1 MPRRSAPR
9 VIGATQPP
17 DVAMQSLER
26 AAIDGLEQG
35 LSLENVLIASV
46 SFRGSDAGSVRV
58 ERSHLSD
65 VDLGDARLR
74 ALSMVDTSGER
85 IDAANGDWGAGKLRR
100 VLLEDSRL
108 TGLSLAETHLEE
120 VQFNGCKLD
129 YVNFRNSTIEHVSFQ
144 DCSLRGT
151 DFQGA
156 TIHAT
161 RFAGCQLLETDYSRA
176 QMESVDLRGSQLE
189 LAGSILALKGAT
201 IDALQLIDIAPLLA
215 LELGIA
221 VETDREAGGLPLSK
235 PG

>member
-1 MPRRSAPR
+1 

-17 DVAMQSLER
+17 DVAMQGLER
-26 AAIDGLEQG
+26 AMVDGLEQG
-35 LSLENVLIASV
+35 LSLEDVLIASV
-46 SFRGSDAGSVRV
+46 SFRGSDAGSVRL

-74 ALSMVDTSGER
+74 ALSMVDTSAER
-85 IDAANGDWGAGKLRR
+85 VDAANGDWGAGKLRR
-100 VLLEDSRL
+100 VLLDDSRL

-120 VQFNGCKLD
+120 VQFKGCKLD
-129 YVNFRNSTIEHVSFQ
+129 YINFRNATIEHVSFL

-161 RFAGCQLLETDYSRA
+161 RFDGCQLLETDFSRA

-189 LAGSILALKGAT
+189 LAGSMLALKGAT
-201 IDALQLIDIAPLLA
+201 IGSLQLIDLAPLLA

-221 VETDREAGGLPLSK
+221 VEPDQGSGGLPLSDR
-235 PG
+235 G